1 MAKHSGAFVPQ
12 PSIQFFQNRSKTR
25 FDSGLAVPMVQLGRG
40 KKHFDQGVDHTTH
53 GRWKQALRDFE
64 KAIFYAPDQQTYY
77 YCYGVAL
84 THANRIEEAI
94 KVFHKELAIN
104 PDHPSTLTE
113 IGTCLARMGR
123 QKEGIT
129 YLQRG
134 LARWPNMVHAQ
145 FSLGLAYL
153 DEKHTNEAIIA
164 FTKTLALDPSYVA
177 AYRQRGFAHATLG
190 NENDSIED
198 LWAAAAL
205 SKQDYETLVS
215 LGIRLEMRQRD
226 FDAGTLL
233 EAAARMAPDRALPQA
248 VLGLYLI
255 NRRQA
260 EEGLVYAQRA
270 IELDPLLPNA
280 YVALG
285 FGLLGQGQI
294 DEAVAAFRRAGEL
307 SPTDSSV
314 AGSLLFALQH
324 NPGVNEAEVYEAH
337 RRWASLYQ
345 PAAGAKERQAFTN
358 APDPERKLRIGL
370 VSADLRG
377 HAVAFLT
384 VRAFEA
390 LPTLG
395 YEIFCY
401 KTDGKMRD
409 DKFSDRFK
417 AISKSW
423 TDISRLGDDECRD
436 LIEEQG
442 VDILFDLSGHTAGN
456 RLSLFAKRSAPI
468 QLSWAGYVGTTGLD
482 TYEGIIADHI
492 EVPVGREQ
500 FYAEPIVR
508 LPDCYVCFE
517 PNPKAPPVG
526 PLPSLENGSFTFGCF
541 NRPAKIN
548 IEVARAWKR
557 ILDRVPNS
565 KLLLVYGNFKEEGT
579 RKNITRIFEEA
590 ELSLDRVEMLGES
603 DQIKL
608 LTAYNR
614 ADLALDPFPYSG
626 GVTTLE
632 AIWMGVPVVTI
643 VGETFAGRHSASHL
657 TGAGLQQFCTDS
669 VDAYVDMAVDWAS
682 RKEELAELRRGLR
695 DQVAA
700 SPLLDAERFAR
711 NLDQAMRGLWEDW
724 CALKAAAVE

>member
-12 PSIQFFQNRSKTR
+12 PYIQFSQSQSKAR
-25 FDSGLAVPMVQLGRG
+25 FDSGLATPMVQLGRG
-40 KKHFDQGVDHTTH
+40 KKHFEQGVDHTNH

-64 KAIFYAPDQQTYY
+64 KAIFYAPNQPTYY
-77 YCYGVAL
+77 YCYGVSL
-84 THANRIEEAI
+84 THANRFGEAI
-94 KVFHKELAIN
+94 KVFEKELAIN

-113 IGTCLARMGR
+113 IGTCLGRMGR
-123 QKEGIT
+123 TKEGIT
-129 YLQRG
+129 YLERG

-153 DEKHTNEAIIA
+153 NEKRTAEAILV
-164 FTKTLALDPSYVA
+164 FTKTLALDPSYVD
-177 AYRQRGFAHATLG
+177 AYRQRGFAYALQG
-190 NENDSIED
+190 NENDSVED

-205 SKQDYETLVS
+205 SKKDHETLVS
-215 LGIRLEMRQRD
+215 LGVRLEMRQRD

-248 VLGLYLI
+248 ILGLYMI
-255 NRRQA
+255 NRRQC
-260 EEGLVYAQRA
+260 EEGLVYAERA
-270 IELDPLLPNA
+270 LELDPLLPNGHI
-280 YVALG
+280 ALG

-294 DEAVAAFRRAGEL
+294 DEAVKAFRRAGEL
-307 SPTDSSV
+307 SPTDSTV

-324 NPGVNEAEVYEAH
+324 NPGVNEAEVHEAH
-337 RRWASLYQ
+337 TRWASLYR
-345 PAAGAKERQAFTN
+345 PAAGPKNRLAFAN
-358 APDPERKLRIGL
+358 DPNPDRKLRIGI

-377 HAVAFLT
+377 HAVTFLT
-384 VRAFEA
+384 LRAFEQ
-390 LPTLG
+390 LPNLG

-423 TDISRLGDDECRD
+423 KDISTLNDEKCSE
-436 LIEEQG
+436 LLAEQG
-442 VDILFDLSGHTAGN
+442 IDILFDLSGHTAGN
-456 RLSLFAKRSAPI
+456 RLSIFAQRSAPI

-482 TYEGIIADHI
+482 TYEGIIADPV
-492 EVPVGREQ
+492 EVPVGREE
-500 FYAEPIVR
+500 FYVEPIVR

-517 PNPKAPPVG
+517 PNAKAPPVG
-526 PLPSLENGSFTFGCF
+526 PLPAQENETFTFGCF

-548 IEVARAWKR
+548 IEVARAWKH

-565 KLLLVYGNFKEEGT
+565 TILLAYGNFKEDGT

-590 ELSLDRVEMLGES
+590 ELPLERVEMLGEG

-608 LTAYNR
+608 LAAYNR
-614 ADLALDPFPYSG
+614 VDLALDPFPYSG

-632 AIWMGVPVVTI
+632 SIWMGVPVVTV

-657 TGAGLQQFCTDS
+657 TAAGLAQFCTTTI
-669 VDAYVDMAVDWAS
+669 DAYVDMAVNWAS
-682 RKEELAELRRGLR
+682 RREELAELRRGLR

-711 NLDQAMRGLWEDW
+711 NLDEAMRGLWKDW
-724 CALKAAAVE
+724 CALKSAAVD